1 MGHPLDNPERRSIR
15 FGERPLRFRA
25 KLSGAGAFEV
35 YLWTGGT
42 LLSEFELSGG
52 EKGMVGGAEPA
63 VDLTRVIRRPLGTR
77 FFEGRDGPEIRRGE
91 GMPRMQG

>member
-1 MGHPLDNPERRSIR
+1 M
-15 FGERPLRFRA
+15 
-25 KLSGAGAFEV
+25 SGAGAFEV
-35 YLWTGGT
+35 YLRTGGT

-91 GMPRMQG
+91 